1 MCDASVRRMTAAIY
15 GDDATDRVGHPTGS
29 MPGSVRAWCE
39 IDGDALRANA
49 HWLRARAGVP
59 LVPMVKADAYG
70 LGAVAVARALGAPF
84 MATGTDAN
92 APTKANATT
101 NASSPPHAVPWA
113 LGVATIDEAE
123 ALRAAGATGRVLCTT
138 PVLPDELPR
147 LAAARVRPAL
157 HSADSVQRWRA
168 IAPDLPWHLAID
180 TGMERAGV
188 RWDRVA
194 PLAEVLA
201 EHPPEGVCTHFHSAD
216 VDDASRREQEARF
229 DEALRSLPLPTDVL
243 RHADNSWGVLA
254 RSPSPFDLVRPG
266 YALYA
271 GPAAHQELR
280 TVLHVRARIVDL
292 RDVPV
297 GATVSYGATW
307 TAARPTRVATIG
319 LGYGDGLRRALS
331 NRATLRLHGR
341 PVPVIGAV
349 TMDLTMLDVTDV
361 PCALGDVVTVLGE
374 DGQGG
379 AVGLGELA
387 AAGDLSAYELLVGWR
402 LRLPRVYRP

>member
-1 MCDASVRRMTAAIY
+1 MTASIY
-15 GDDATDRVGHPTGS
+15 GDEATVRAEDRTGP
-29 MPGSVRAWCE
+29 MPGAARAWCE

-49 HWLRARAGVP
+49 RWLRTRAGVP

-84 MATGTDAN
+84 ADTDSKTRADAGTGVVTDGG
-92 APTKANATT
+92 PTRVTP
-101 NASSPPHAVPWA
+101 SPPPGERPWA
-113 LGVATIDEAE
+113 LGVATVEEAE
-123 ALRAAGATGRVLCTT
+123 ALRAAGATGRLLCTT

-157 HSADSVQRWRA
+157 HDADDVRRWHA
-168 IAPDLPWHLAID
+168 LATDVPWHLAID

-188 RWDRVA
+188 RWERVA
-194 PLAEVLA
+194 PLAEVVGRY
-201 EHPPEGVCTHFHSAD
+201 PPEGVLTHFHTAD
-216 VDDASRREQEARF
+216 GDDASRREQEARF
-229 DEALRSLPLPTDVL
+229 DAALRMLPLPGDVL
-243 RHADNSWGVLA
+243 RHADNSWGVIA
-254 RSPSPFDLVRPG
+254 RAPSPFDLVRPG
-266 YALYA
+266 FALYA
-271 GPAAHQELR
+271 GPAAHRDLR
-280 TVLHVRARIVDL
+280 QVLHVRARIVDL

-307 TAARPTRVATIG
+307 TAERPTRVATLG
-319 LGYGDGLRRALS
+319 LGYGDGLRRSLS

-361 PCALGDVVTVLGE
+361 PCARGDVVTVLGDDV
-374 DGQGG
+374 DG
-379 AVGLGELA
+379 ASVGLGDLA
-387 AAGDLSAYELLVGWR
+387 AAGDLSPYELLVGWR